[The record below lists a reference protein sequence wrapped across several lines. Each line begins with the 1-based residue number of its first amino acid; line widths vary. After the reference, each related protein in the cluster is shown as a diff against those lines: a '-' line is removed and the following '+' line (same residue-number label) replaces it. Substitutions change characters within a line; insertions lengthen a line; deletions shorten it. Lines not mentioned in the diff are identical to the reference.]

1 MKLTA
6 LRKYDCCENEL
17 FIKSFRIMKL
27 TLVLLLAAC
36 LQVGAKSYAQKITL
50 QGKNIP
56 LQIVFDEIGK
66 QTGYNF
72 LYTEEVLS
80 LAKKIDIN
88 VKKASIEEVLEYSFR
103 DQPLTYTINEGTIV
117 VKRKESANTV
127 PATPPPPPLR
137 IKGVVTDENGK
148 PLAGA
153 SVLIKNTK
161 TGTTTNEKGEF
172 QITTD
177 VQKAVLQVSYVGMET
192 REITVSTSETM
203 TIVLK
208 PAIIQQQDVVVVGYG
223 RQKAVTV
230 TGAISSVTGKDLV
243 STPVSNITNMLV
255 GRSSGISAVQGSGEP
270 GQNSAT
276 IRIRGIATLN
286 GQDPLIVIDGIQQ
299 PAEQPY
305 IVLNAMDANEIENVS
320 VLKDASA
327 TAVYG
332 IRGANGVIVITTR
345 RGRINRPQ
353 FSFTVNSGISK
364 ATSLLRTVGSY
375 EFALFRNEAVKG
387 AQAFGNHTYDNLL
400 FSDDELWK
408 FKNNRDYTEAEVDAM
423 SNLTAEQKAQLKNS
437 PAIYYTSHNYYRE
450 QFGGTGNQQ
459 QYNLNISGGT
469 EKVKYFTSLGYY
481 HQQGILNNTNYYGS
495 NTNPDF
501 KRYNFRSNF
510 DIDVIRNFQISV
522 NLAGQTSVGAG
533 PGYNT
538 TATSL
543 STRYQA
549 IAQSILENSP
559 FCGPGIVDGHLITGY
574 VGTAGTATNPLGAK
588 GAQSGSGTTPLAA
601 LLTGGTLTQYITS
614 LTSSLSLKHTMN
626 YLTQGLSSHVT
637 VAYDD
642 SYTKNYSRRNSVPT
656 YSIMRDPSDPNR
668 IVYIGGQLSSASLY
682 DNYNNSTWRKIYLEA
697 GLDYRRAFAGRH
709 NVSGLVL
716 ANAQKYT
723 ANGMSFNTPSGLMGL
738 VGRATYDFREK
749 YLAEFNLGING
760 TENFA
765 ENKRFGYFP
774 AASVGWVLS
783 KEPFFPAN
791 KILTW
796 AKFRASY
803 GEVGN
808 DQLGSRRY
816 LYLPNTWAYTGSG
829 YYFGNS
835 NGSSANSF
843 YTGALETALGNK
855 DVTWERARK
864 LNIAADFKFFSNRL
878 SLSGSLFW
886 ENRNNILVTLQTI
899 PAVYGVASSNVPPAN
914 LGKVSNK
921 GYEVESGWTDA
932 IRKLNYFIKANLSF
946 ARNKIDYMAEAP
958 YPYEWMNQTGY
969 AIGQYKGLVTE
980 GFYNTQEELANRPYN
995 TYGNYAKLGDLKF
1008 KDINGDGI
1016 IDNKDIV
1023 PIGYANLPQIAYNI
1037 TIGFNYRGFDVSALL
1052 IGTAKGSFPQSGY
1065 ELANPFNKT
1074 YGSVQQYA
1082 YDGHWTA
1089 EKYANGEKIT
1099 YPEFSF
1105 TGGGPNT
1112 QFSDFWVKSNSFQR
1126 LKNLEIGYSFLN
1138 KTMLEKAGIKSVRF
1152 YFNGNNLFTW
1162 GSHLVEG
1169 VDPELSDAGSSATS
1183 SNAAGYIYPITK
1195 TFNVGVNVQF

>member
-1 MKLTA
+1 
-6 LRKYDCCENEL
+6 
-17 FIKSFRIMKL
+17 MKL
-27 TLVLLLAAC
+27 TLVLLIAAC
-36 LQVGAKSYAQKITL
+36 IQVSAKSYAQKVSLKGNNLSL
-50 QGKNIP
+50 QK
-56 LQIVFDEIGK
+56 VFNEIRK
-66 QTGYNF
+66 QTGLNF
-72 LYTEEVLS
+72 LYADEVVIP
-80 LAKKIDIN
+80 AKKIDLN
-88 VKKASIEEVLEYSFR
+88 FTKANIEEVLDYCFK
-103 DQPLTYTINEGTIV
+103 DQPLSYTIAENTIV
-117 VKRKESANTV
+117 VKRKMIAIEPIV
-127 PATPPPPPLR
+127 LPPSIK
-137 IKGVVTDENGK
+137 IKGIVQDENGN
-148 PLAGA
+148 PLPGA
-153 SVLIKNTK
+153 SILVKGTKMGTYTDDNGVFLISISDKKN
-161 TGTTTNEKGEF
+161 
-172 QITTD
+172 
-177 VQKAVLQVSYVGMET
+177 AVLTISYIGMESK
-192 REITVSTSETM
+192 EISVSGSESIK
-203 TIVLK
+203 IVLK
-208 PAIIQQQDVVVVGYG
+208 SIAAQQQEIIVVGYG
-223 RQKAVTV
+223 KQRAVTV
-230 TGAISSVTGKDLV
+230 TGAISTVTGRDLTA
-243 STPVSNITNMLV
+243 TPVSNITNMLI
-255 GRSSGISAVQGSGEP
+255 GRSSGISGVQTSGEP
-270 GQNSAT
+270 GQNAAT

-305 IVLNAMDANEIENVS
+305 IVLNAMDANEIENIS

-353 FSFTVNSGISK
+353 FSFSANSGISK
-364 ATSLLRTVGSY
+364 ATSLLRTIGSY

-400 FSDDELWK
+400 FSDDEIWK
-408 FKNNRDYTEAEVDAM
+408 FKNSRDYTNTEVDAM
-423 SNLTAEQKAQLKNS
+423 SNLTAQQKIQLKNS
-437 PAIYYTSHNYYRE
+437 EAIYYTSHDYYKE

-469 EKVKYFTSLGYY
+469 EKVKYFTSLGYF
-481 HQQGILNNTNYYGS
+481 HQQGILNNTSYHGS
-495 NTNPDF
+495 NTNSDF

-510 DIDVIRNFQISV
+510 DIDVIKNFQISI
-522 NLAGQTSVGAG
+522 NLAGQTSVGKG
-533 PGYNT
+533 PGAG
-538 TATSL
+538 TAASNL
-543 STRYQA
+543 STRYQN

-559 FCGPGIVDGHLITGY
+559 YCGPGIVDGHLISGY

-588 GAQSGSGTTPLAA
+588 GAQSGSGATPLAA

-642 SYTKNYSRRNSVPT
+642 SYTKTYSRTNSIPT
-656 YSIMRDPSDPNR
+656 YSIMRDPANPNN
-668 IVYIGGQLSSASLY
+668 IVYLGGQTSPTSVY
-682 DNYNNSTWRKIYLEA
+682 DNYSNSTWRKFYIEA
-697 GLDYRRAFAGRH
+697 GIDYKRTFAGKH
-709 NVSGLVL
+709 NVGGLIL
-716 ANAQKYT
+716 GNAQKYT

-738 VGRATYDFREK
+738 VGRTTYDFHER
-749 YLAEFNLGING
+749 YLFEFNLGVNG

-774 AASVGWVLS
+774 AVSAGWVLS
-783 KEPFFPAN
+783 KEPFFPSN
-791 KILTW
+791 KIITW
-796 AKFRASY
+796 VKLRGSY

-835 NGSSANSF
+835 DGSSSNS
-843 YTGALETALGNK
+843 YYSGAQETALGNK

-864 LNIAADFKFFSNRL
+864 ANVAAEFRFFSNKL
-878 SLSGSLFW
+878 SLTGNVFW

-899 PAVYGVASSNVPPAN
+899 PVVYGVASSNVPPAN

-921 GYEVESGWTDA
+921 GFEIEGGWNDA
-932 IRKLNYFIKANLSF
+932 IGKFNYFVKGNFSF
-946 ARNKIDYMAEAP
+946 AKNKIEYMAEAA
-958 YPYEWMNQTGY
+958 YPYSWMNQTGY
-969 AIGQYKGLVTE
+969 AIGQYKGLVTD

-1016 IDNKDIV
+1016 IDNNDNV
-1023 PIGYANLPQIAYNI
+1023 PIGYSNLPQIAYNI
-1037 TIGFNYRGFDVSALL
+1037 TIGFSYKGFDVSALL
-1052 IGTAKGSFPQSGY
+1052 IGTARGSFPQSGY

-1074 YGSVQQYA
+1074 YGSVQHYA

-1089 EKYANGEKIT
+1089 EKYARGEKIT

-1112 QFSDFWVKSNSFQR
+1112 QFSDFWVKSNAFRR
-1126 LKNLEIGYSFLN
+1126 LKNVEIGYSFLN
-1138 KTMLEKAGIKSVRF
+1138 SKVLAKANIKSVRV
-1152 YFNGNNLFTW
+1152 YFSGNNLFTW
-1162 GSHLVEG
+1162 GSKLVEG
-1169 VDPELSDAGSSATS
+1169 VDPELSDVGSTAAS

-1195 TFNVGVNVQF
+1195 TYNVGVNVQF